1 MVVKLSLKN
10 TLVISLLIT
19 ISMISISAFGYL
31 KAKEFL
37 YERFENQAYNQLESI
52 KANIDIWIKGKEE
65 IVEYLAEADEL
76 KASELEKA
84 GALSTKIGER
94 LKNPDAFAFMDAE
107 GFLHLGNVEVP
118 VSGFEHYIGGMNGK
132 TGVYNPVPSESPGLN
147 GAPIVLASTPVYGYN
162 GEVVGVASGGYPIDN
177 LVEII
182 SNISL
187 GDSGYVTVFTNDG
200 TIVAGQN
207 KEDTLNKKIEDY
219 GNSDLDEL
227 VTKSIAGETSVI
239 ETDFNG
245 EKSLVFYSKA
255 DEIDWGIMISV
266 PTSEA
271 YADANS
277 LLNYFA
283 MITLLFIIVSAII
296 SYVINRRSLKPIK
309 EINNKIE
316 ELANNEGDLT
326 QRLSINRKDEIG
338 ELANNFNSL
347 LDSLQNLMGAIL
359 SKGEIV
365 SEQTLAL
372 SNSAEEMVQLS
383 DTVTKNVQ
391 NTAEI
396 SSDQELGNKKNI
408 ESITQIMNSV
418 SGIKD
423 YSSLVS
429 EKTKSTYN
437 DVEKANNEINALLN
451 QMSDTQKSVR
461 NSAELVTKLGDRS
474 SEIGNIVAIIT
485 SISEQTNL
493 LALNAS
499 IEAARAGE
507 HGKGFAVVADEVKN
521 LAEQSAKSAKQ
532 ISALVSEILSDTSN
546 AVVEIES
553 GSNQFGTG
561 MEKLQD
567 VNGILQNVY
576 HSSGESSNDVDQIF
590 TEIENLLSKVKDV
603 ERVVYKN
610 SEKSIEASKYIH
622 EVAATSEEQL
632 GSIQDITASIEKTAQ
647 FAEELRTLMNR
658 FKI

>member
-1 MVVKLSLKN
+1 MKLSLKN

-37 YERFENQAYNQLESI
+37 YEQFESQAYNQLESI

-94 LKNPDAFAFMDAE
+94 LKNPDAFAFMDDE

-118 VSGFEHYIGGMNGK
+118 VSGFEHYIGGMNEK

-576 HSSGESSNDVDQIF
+576 HSSAESSNDVDQIF

-603 ERVVYKN
+603 EHVVNKN
-610 SEKSIEASKYIH
+610 SEKSIETSKYIH

>member
-1 MVVKLSLKN
+1 MKLSLKN

-37 YERFENQAYNQLESI
+37 YEQFENQAYNQLESI

-94 LKNPDAFAFMDAE
+94 LKNPDAFAFMDSE

-255 DEIDWGIMISV
+255 DAIDWGIMISV

-474 SEIGNIVAIIT
+474 SEIGNIVALIT

>member
-1 MVVKLSLKN
+1 MKLSLKN

-37 YERFENQAYNQLESI
+37 YEQFENQAYNQLESI

-94 LKNPDAFAFMDAE
+94 LKNPDAFAFMDSE

-474 SEIGNIVAIIT
+474 SEIGNIVALIT